1 MTFRQRISSQ
11 LITWWAIVIFS
22 ILVLM
27 GAFHTF
33 AFGLFCFIYLF
44 AEWIRTRKELRP
56 KGWGVRGTFLFVAVI
71 WFIVNLILEF
81 SMEPDFAAAFE
92 AADSSAPFAG
102 FYLGIYRMA
111 VVSLLPLAFMFP
123 LLDQLYFYAEAGAS
137 INYKKHFKVFYFVL
151 ISCSILGFI
160 TSLIMAARWFLLIE
174 LPEGPVLGGVVFNDD
189 SAASILLIFFCLL
202 FIFNYLISLFSSET
216 SVFNKSGK
224 EGPFFLGVHIRLIVA
239 FFFLYLLYWCV
250 IDFGNN
256 ELMSS
261 PLIRFLPLM
270 FLFLNVYYEQKLTFF
285 DLFVKRATFFFLALV
300 AVVVYFVLFSHLAQ
314 IITDHE
320 VRTRLMA
327 LDWLFF
333 FLIAPWVYKLVDITL
348 DRIWLNRRESPEA
361 VVRRFMEGLNYET
374 TEDMVLAE
382 AGLLLGDVFC
392 STAQVE
398 IVPDKD
404 VCKADSELDL
414 FEEEPLEETKKIRM
428 KLYAR
433 PNRIPYYDRDRVLL
447 RGLIEIL
454 AYYLKLRRLQE
465 DRRQREVREKELLL
479 DASKSRLKALRAQI
493 NPHFLFNAL
502 NAIAT
507 FTRTDPDKAEKTI
520 ELLSEVF
527 RYTLQ
532 YSEKEWVRLVDEL
545 DFITAYLEVEEARFG
560 RRLSAEISMEVETGT
575 LLIPAMIVQTL
586 VENAVKHGVSK
597 LKRQGEIKI
606 SSATDGSRLWITVR
620 DNGPGFDEQ
629 KEVIEGERASSGM
642 GLENIRN
649 RLSGYFG
656 NDAELVLSRD
666 GDITEA
672 RITVPVVDQV
682 KKQTR

>member
-1 MTFRQRISSQ
+1 M
-11 LITWWAIVIFS
+11 
-22 ILVLM
+22 
-27 GAFHTF
+27 
-33 AFGLFCFIYLF
+33 
-44 AEWIRTRKELRP
+44 
-56 KGWGVRGTFLFVAVI
+56 
-71 WFIVNLILEF
+71 
-81 SMEPDFAAAFE
+81 
-92 AADSSAPFAG
+92 
-102 FYLGIYRMA
+102 
-111 VVSLLPLAFMFP
+111 
-123 LLDQLYFYAEAGAS
+123 
-137 INYKKHFKVFYFVL
+137 
-151 ISCSILGFI
+151 
-160 TSLIMAARWFLLIE
+160 
-174 LPEGPVLGGVVFNDD
+174 
-189 SAASILLIFFCLL
+189 
-202 FIFNYLISLFSSET
+202 
-216 SVFNKSGK
+216 
-224 EGPFFLGVHIRLIVA
+224 
-239 FFFLYLLYWCV
+239 
-250 IDFGNN
+250 
-256 ELMSS
+256 
-261 PLIRFLPLM
+261 
-270 FLFLNVYYEQKLTFF
+270 
-285 DLFVKRATFFFLALV
+285 
-300 AVVVYFVLFSHLAQ
+300 
-314 IITDHE
+314 
-320 VRTRLMA
+320 
-327 LDWLFF
+327 
-333 FLIAPWVYKLVDITL
+333 
-348 DRIWLNRRESPEA
+348 
-361 VVRRFMEGLNYET
+361 
-374 TEDMVLAE
+374 
-382 AGLLLGDVFC
+382 LGDVFC

-404 VCKADSELDL
+404 VFKADSELDL

-597 LKRQGEIKI
+597 LKRQGKIRI

-666 GDITEA
+666 GEITEA